1 MAEKNGQAAEE
12 KKKGGGMKKLI
23 FLVLILAILG
33 GGGFAGWKYFWVPRQ
48 EAAAEAAEKA
58 AEEAENASKVAP
70 AGPLVPLE
78 PFVVNL
84 ADPMGRRYLKMTLD
98 VEVLDEAASA
108 DLATAMPKVKD
119 SLLLLLSSKSFEDIG
134 SMDRKLELKNEIV
147 DRLNL
152 VLGKGRVRN
161 VYFTEFVVQ

>member
-70 AGPLVPLE
+70 AGPLVQRLRSE
-78 PFVVNL
+78 E
-84 ADPMGRRYLKMTLD
+84 RR
-98 VEVLDEAASA
+98 V
-108 DLATAMPKVKD
+108 
-119 SLLLLLSSKSFEDIG
+119 
-134 SMDRKLELKNEIV
+134 
-147 DRLNL
+147 
-152 VLGKGRVRN
+152 GKECRYRWSP
-161 VYFTEFVVQ
+161 YH

>member
-108 DLATAMPKVKD
+108 DLPKVKD